1 MERRF
6 IDQNKTI
13 TEFQDEAWVKCPSC
27 GKRAIAIADYGLK
40 KSRLSC
46 PNCSYHKELITQ
58 VESSGMMGNLI
69 MAANQYFD
77 AELWL
82 QHPFKN
88 DIFFAYNDKHLYYL
102 ENYISAKLREHK
114 DRSHFTLLERL
125 PKFYHEGKNRKALLK
140 IIERLK
146 TRF

>member
-6 IDQNKTI
+6 IDQNITI
-13 TEFQDEAWVKCPSC
+13 TEFQHEAWVKCPSC
-27 GKRAIAIADYGLK
+27 GKRAIAIADYTLK

-46 PNCSYHKELITQ
+46 PNCSYHKELATQ
-58 VESSGMMGNLI
+58 IESFGTMGNLI
-69 MAANQYFD
+69 MAANQYFG

-125 PKFYHEGKNRKALLK
+125 PKFYHEGKNRQALLK